1 MKLNKRDLVARL
13 AAWHDCIYQ
22 VAEVHSLG
30 VPNVKYIGAF
40 TKDEKYAY
48 VGYASGT
55 AKGAMTSLLKKY
67 FSNVISYEGE
77 KPFKIDKNLA
87 KLVSE
92 KMIKADSC
100 KALDLQ
106 LAIRGV

>member
-1 MKLNKRDLVARL
+1 M
-13 AAWHDCIYQ
+13 
-22 VAEVHSLG
+22 HSQY

-40 TKDEKYAY
+40 IKDEKYAY

-55 AKGAMTSLLKKY
+55 AKGTMTSLLKKY
-67 FSNVISYEGE
+67 FSNVISCEG
-77 KPFKIDKNLA
+77 KIARNLA

>member
-1 MKLNKRDLVARL
+1 MCLMSSTLGFSQKMKSN
-13 AAWHDCIYQ
+13 
-22 VAEVHSLG
+22 
-30 VPNVKYIGAF
+30 
-40 TKDEKYAY
+40 AY

-55 AKGAMTSLLKKY
+55 TKGAMTSFLKKY

-77 KPFKIDKNLA
+77 KPFKMDRNLA